1 MNDMNI
7 EKVIEAV
14 VSGITSRLDG
24 VSVRTDEVMKNNG
37 IKLHAVTIFDG
48 KSNISPCIYL
58 DTYVECIA
66 SNTM

>member
-48 KSNISPCIYL
+48 KSNISP
-58 DTYVECIA
+58 
-66 SNTM
+66 S